1 MIEWIVSVIG
11 SGNAYEVFSFVLAF
25 IFSFIAVFAFTF
37 GKRRKKLFFLRLV
50 LCFVAGIFLAF
61 GLGMLNTLGAG
72 NAFAIPLRLFCYYN
86 LYSSLF
92 GIILLCY
99 EESTAELV
107 LLWCCGICA
116 YHIANKTYPLIQNI
130 FGIDDTQTISLFHK
144 ETSELQ
150 GWEFL
155 IYFII
160 IIAIIAIVVFV
171 FRKTAKPFS
180 DDKPAR
186 KKVAIVGIVFTI
198 VINGFICVSRLF
210 EKESS
215 ALSVILKVFVST
227 FCLLILAIVSGI
239 FEISKKDR
247 DYLVIKEL
255 LHQEKIQFENTKAN
269 MVAINTKVHDL
280 KKIINKVED
289 KLNEQDVES
298 LKKALEFYD
307 STIQTGNDVL
317 DVVLCEKSLICRQS
331 NIKFSCMAD
340 ASKLDMLT
348 PTQIYSIFGN
358 IMDNAIRASKQLNED
373 QRFISL
379 TIKEQDEKIVIEE
392 TNFFKGTIKILE
404 GNTIATSK
412 ADKAKHGFGL
422 KSINYI
428 VEKYQGKVELDIK
441 NNCFDIIIVLPIK
454 KEN

>member
-1 MIEWIVSVIG
+1 MINWIVNIIG
-11 SGNAYEVFSFVLAF
+11 PENSFEVFSFILTY
-25 IFSFIAVFAFTF
+25 VFYLVGTLLFLY
-37 GKRRKKLFFLRLV
+37 KRRHKNKFFLRIIPAIILG
-50 LCFVAGIFLAF
+50 FPFAF
-61 GLGMLNTLGAG
+61 GLALLNKTAIGTSFTIITRMLCYHSLSAYI
-72 NAFAIPLRLFCYYN
+72 FALLLFCYDEP
-86 LYSSLF
+86 
-92 GIILLCY
+92 IADLC
-99 EESTAELV
+99 

-116 YHIANKTYPLIQNI
+116 QHIANKTYPLIQNI
-130 FGIDDTQTISLFHK
+130 FGINDTETLSLFHK
-144 ETSELQ
+144 NQEELQ
-150 GWEFL
+150 AWEFL
-155 IYFII
+155 LYFAII
-160 IIAIIAIVVFV
+160 IGLLFLLAYI
-171 FRKTAKPFS
+171 FRKSNVLTSEK
-180 DDKPAR
+180 R
-186 KKVAIVGIVFTI
+186 TRRKVAILSIGFT
-198 VINGFICVSRLF
+198 VAINGIICVSRLY
-210 EKESS
+210 ERESM
-215 ALSVILKVFVST
+215 ALSINLKLFTISFCILIMS
-227 FCLLILAIVSGI
+227 LAAGM
-239 FEISKKDR
+239 FEQSKKDK

-255 LHQEKIQFENTKAN
+255 LHQEKIQFENTKTN
-269 MVAINTKVHDL
+269 MEAINTKVHDL

-317 DVVLCEKSLICRQS
+317 DVVLCEKSLLCRQS

-379 TIKEQDEKIVIEE
+379 TIKEQNEKIVIEE

>member
-1 MIEWIVSVIG
+1 MINWIVNIIG
-11 SGNAYEVFSFVLAF
+11 PENSFEVFSFILTY
-25 IFSFIAVFAFTF
+25 VFYLVGTLLFLY
-37 GKRRKKLFFLRLV
+37 KRRHKNKFFLRIIPAIILG
-50 LCFVAGIFLAF
+50 FPFAF
-61 GLGMLNTLGAG
+61 GLALLNKTAIGTSFTIITRMLCYHSLSAYI
-72 NAFAIPLRLFCYYN
+72 FALLLFCYDEP
-86 LYSSLF
+86 
-92 GIILLCY
+92 IADLC
-99 EESTAELV
+99 

-116 YHIANKTYPLIQNI
+116 QHIANKTYPLIQNI
-130 FGIDDTQTISLFHK
+130 FGINDTETLSLFHK
-144 ETSELQ
+144 NQEELQ
-150 GWEFL
+150 AWEFL
-155 IYFII
+155 LYFAII
-160 IIAIIAIVVFV
+160 IGLLFLLAYI
-171 FRKTAKPFS
+171 FRKSNVLTSEK
-180 DDKPAR
+180 R
-186 KKVAIVGIVFTI
+186 TRRKVAILSIGFTV
-198 VINGFICVSRLF
+198 VINGIICVSRLY
-210 EKESS
+210 ERESM
-215 ALSVILKVFVST
+215 ALSINLKLFTISFCILIMS
-227 FCLLILAIVSGI
+227 LAAGM
-239 FEISKKDR
+239 FEQSKKDK

-255 LHQEKIQFENTKAN
+255 LHQEKIQFENTKTN
-269 MVAINTKVHDL
+269 MEAINTKVHDL

-317 DVVLCEKSLICRQS
+317 DVVLCEKSLLCRQS

-379 TIKEQDEKIVIEE
+379 TIKEQNEKIVIEE
-392 TNFFKGTIKILE
+392 ANFFKGTIKILE

>member
-1 MIEWIVSVIG
+1 MINWIVNIIG
-11 SGNAYEVFSFVLAF
+11 PENSFEVFSFILTY
-25 IFSFIAVFAFTF
+25 VFYLVGTLLFLY
-37 GKRRKKLFFLRLV
+37 KRRHKNKFFLRIIPAIILG
-50 LCFVAGIFLAF
+50 FPFAF
-61 GLGMLNTLGAG
+61 GLALLNKTAIGTSFTIITRMLCYHSLSAYI
-72 NAFAIPLRLFCYYN
+72 FALLLFCYDEP
-86 LYSSLF
+86 
-92 GIILLCY
+92 IADLC
-99 EESTAELV
+99 

-116 YHIANKTYPLIQNI
+116 QHITNKTYPLIQNI
-130 FGIDDTQTISLFHK
+130 FGINDTETLSLFHK
-144 ETSELQ
+144 NPEELQ
-150 GWEFL
+150 TWEFL
-155 IYFII
+155 LYFAII
-160 IIAIIAIVVFV
+160 IGLLFLLAYI
-171 FRKTAKPFS
+171 FRKSNVLTSEK
-180 DDKPAR
+180 R
-186 KKVAIVGIVFTI
+186 TRRKVAILSIGFTI
-198 VINGFICVSRLF
+198 VINGIICVSRLY
-210 EKESS
+210 ERESM
-215 ALSVILKVFVST
+215 ALSINLKLFTISFCILIMS
-227 FCLLILAIVSGI
+227 LAAGM
-239 FEISKKDR
+239 FEQSKKDK

-255 LHQEKIQFENTKAN
+255 LHQEKIQFENTKTN
-269 MVAINTKVHDL
+269 MEAINTKVHDL

-317 DVVLCEKSLICRQS
+317 DVVLCEKSLLCRQS

-379 TIKEQDEKIVIEE
+379 TIKEQNEKIVIEE

>member
-1 MIEWIVSVIG
+1 MINWIVNIIG
-11 SGNAYEVFSFVLAF
+11 PENSFEVFSFILTY
-25 IFSFIAVFAFTF
+25 VFYLVGTLLFLY
-37 GKRRKKLFFLRLV
+37 KRRHKNKFFLRIIPAIILG
-50 LCFVAGIFLAF
+50 FPFAF
-61 GLGMLNTLGAG
+61 GLALLNKTAIGTSFTIITRMLCYHSLSAYI
-72 NAFAIPLRLFCYYN
+72 FALLLFCYDEP
-86 LYSSLF
+86 
-92 GIILLCY
+92 IADLC
-99 EESTAELV
+99 

-116 YHIANKTYPLIQNI
+116 QHIANKTYPLIQNI
-130 FGIDDTQTISLFHK
+130 FGINDTETLSLFHK
-144 ETSELQ
+144 NQEELQ
-150 GWEFL
+150 AWEFL
-155 IYFII
+155 LYFAII
-160 IIAIIAIVVFV
+160 IGLLFLLAYI
-171 FRKTAKPFS
+171 FRKSNVLTSEK
-180 DDKPAR
+180 R
-186 KKVAIVGIVFTI
+186 TRRKVAILSIGFTV
-198 VINGFICVSRLF
+198 VINGIICVSRLY
-210 EKESS
+210 ERESM
-215 ALSVILKVFVST
+215 ALSINLKLFTISFCILIMS
-227 FCLLILAIVSGI
+227 LAAGM
-239 FEISKKDR
+239 FEQSKKDK

-255 LHQEKIQFENTKAN
+255 LNQEKIQFENTKTN
-269 MVAINTKVHDL
+269 MEAINTKVHDL
-280 KKIINKVED
+280 KKILNKVED
-289 KLNEQDVES
+289 KLNKQDLES

-317 DVVLCEKSLICRQS
+317 DVVLCEKSLLCRQF

-340 ASKLDMLT
+340 AKKLDMLT

>member
-1 MIEWIVSVIG
+1 MINWIVNIIG
-11 SGNAYEVFSFVLAF
+11 PENSFEVFSFILTY
-25 IFSFIAVFAFTF
+25 VFYLVGTLLFLY
-37 GKRRKKLFFLRLV
+37 KRKHKNKFFLRIIPAIALG
-50 LCFVAGIFLAF
+50 FPFAF
-61 GLGMLNTLGAG
+61 GLALLNKTATGTS
-72 NAFAIPLRLFCYYN
+72 FAIITRVFCYHSLSAYIFLLMLFCYDEQ
-86 LYSSLF
+86 
-92 GIILLCY
+92 IPDLC
-99 EESTAELV
+99 

-116 YHIANKTYPLIQNI
+116 QHIANKTYPLIQNM
-130 FGIDDTQTISLFHK
+130 FGINDVETLSLFNK
-144 ETSELQ
+144 NPEELQ
-150 GWEFL
+150 AWEFL
-155 IYFII
+155 LYFAII
-160 IIAIIAIVVFV
+160 IGLLFLLAFI
-171 FRKTAKPFS
+171 FRKSNVLTSEKTT
-180 DDKPAR
+180 R
-186 KKVAIVGIVFTI
+186 RKVAILSIGFTV
-198 VINGFICVSRLF
+198 VINGIICISRLY
-210 EKESS
+210 ERESM
-215 ALSVILKVFVST
+215 ALSINLKLFTISFCILNMF
-227 FCLLILAIVSGI
+227 LAAGM
-239 FEISKKDR
+239 FEQSKKDK

-255 LHQEKIQFENTKAN
+255 LHQEKIQFENTKTN
-269 MVAINTKVHDL
+269 MEAINTKVHDL

-317 DVVLCEKSLICRQS
+317 DVVLCEKSLLCRQS

>member
-1 MIEWIVSVIG
+1 MINWIVNIIG
-11 SGNAYEVFSFVLAF
+11 PENSFEVFSFILTY
-25 IFSFIAVFAFTF
+25 VFYLVGTLLFLY
-37 GKRRKKLFFLRLV
+37 KRRHKNKFFLRIIPAIILG
-50 LCFVAGIFLAF
+50 FPFAF
-61 GLGMLNTLGAG
+61 GLALLNKTAIGTSFTIITRMLCYHSLSAYI
-72 NAFAIPLRLFCYYN
+72 FALLLFCYDEP
-86 LYSSLF
+86 
-92 GIILLCY
+92 IADLC
-99 EESTAELV
+99 

-116 YHIANKTYPLIQNI
+116 QHIANKTYPLIQNI
-130 FGIDDTQTISLFHK
+130 FGINDTETLSLFHK
-144 ETSELQ
+144 NQEELQ
-150 GWEFL
+150 TWEFL
-155 IYFII
+155 LYFAII
-160 IIAIIAIVVFV
+160 IGLLFLLAYI
-171 FRKTAKPFS
+171 FRKSNVLTSEK
-180 DDKPAR
+180 R
-186 KKVAIVGIVFTI
+186 TRRKVAILSIGFTV
-198 VINGFICVSRLF
+198 VINGIICVSRLY
-210 EKESS
+210 ERESM
-215 ALSVILKVFVST
+215 ALSINLKLFTISFCILIMS
-227 FCLLILAIVSGI
+227 LAAGM
-239 FEISKKDR
+239 FEQSKKDK

-255 LHQEKIQFENTKAN
+255 LHQEKIQFENTKTN
-269 MVAINTKVHDL
+269 MEAINTKVHDL

-317 DVVLCEKSLICRQS
+317 DVVLCEKSLLCRQS

-379 TIKEQDEKIVIEE
+379 TIKEQNEKIVIEE

>member
-1 MIEWIVSVIG
+1 M
-11 SGNAYEVFSFVLAF
+11 
-25 IFSFIAVFAFTF
+25 
-37 GKRRKKLFFLRLV
+37 
-50 LCFVAGIFLAF
+50 FLAA
-61 GLGMLNTLGAG
+61 GM
-72 NAFAIPLRLFCYYN
+72 
-86 LYSSLF
+86 
-92 GIILLCY
+92 
-99 EESTAELV
+99 
-107 LLWCCGICA
+107 
-116 YHIANKTYPLIQNI
+116 
-130 FGIDDTQTISLFHK
+130 
-144 ETSELQ
+144 
-150 GWEFL
+150 
-155 IYFII
+155 
-160 IIAIIAIVVFV
+160 
-171 FRKTAKPFS
+171 
-180 DDKPAR
+180 
-186 KKVAIVGIVFTI
+186 
-198 VINGFICVSRLF
+198 F
-210 EKESS
+210 EQ
-215 ALSVILKVFVST
+215 
-227 FCLLILAIVSGI
+227 
-239 FEISKKDR
+239 SKKDK

-255 LHQEKIQFENTKAN
+255 LHQEKIQFENTKTN
-269 MVAINTKVHDL
+269 MEAINTKVHDL

-317 DVVLCEKSLICRQS
+317 DVVLCEKSLLCRQS

-379 TIKEQDEKIVIEE
+379 TIKEQNEKIVIEE

>member
-1 MIEWIVSVIG
+1 MINWIVNIIG
-11 SGNAYEVFSFVLAF
+11 PENSFEVFSFILTY
-25 IFSFIAVFAFTF
+25 VFYLVGTLLFLY
-37 GKRRKKLFFLRLV
+37 KRRHKNKFFLRIIPAIILG
-50 LCFVAGIFLAF
+50 FPFAF
-61 GLGMLNTLGAG
+61 GLALLNKTAIGTSFTIITRMLCYHSLSAYI
-72 NAFAIPLRLFCYYN
+72 FALLLFCYDEP
-86 LYSSLF
+86 
-92 GIILLCY
+92 IADLC
-99 EESTAELV
+99 

-116 YHIANKTYPLIQNI
+116 QHIANKTYPLIQNI
-130 FGIDDTQTISLFHK
+130 FGINDTETLSLFHK
-144 ETSELQ
+144 NHEELQ
-150 GWEFL
+150 TWEFL
-155 IYFII
+155 LYFAII
-160 IIAIIAIVVFV
+160 IGLLFLLAYI
-171 FRKTAKPFS
+171 FRKSNVLTSEK
-180 DDKPAR
+180 R
-186 KKVAIVGIVFTI
+186 TRRKVAILSIGFTV
-198 VINGFICVSRLF
+198 VINGIICVSRLY
-210 EKESS
+210 ERESM
-215 ALSVILKVFVST
+215 ALSINLKLFTISFCILIMS
-227 FCLLILAIVSGI
+227 LAAGM
-239 FEISKKDR
+239 FEQSKKDK

-255 LHQEKIQFENTKAN
+255 LHQEKIQFENTKTN
-269 MVAINTKVHDL
+269 MEAINTKVHDL

-317 DVVLCEKSLICRQS
+317 DVVLCEKSLLCRQS

-379 TIKEQDEKIVIEE
+379 TIKEQNEKIVIEE

>member
-1 MIEWIVSVIG
+1 MINWIVNIIG
-11 SGNAYEVFSFVLAF
+11 PENSFEVFSFILTY
-25 IFSFIAVFAFTF
+25 VFYLVGTLLFLY
-37 GKRRKKLFFLRLV
+37 KRRHKNKFFLRIIPAIILG
-50 LCFVAGIFLAF
+50 FPFAF
-61 GLGMLNTLGAG
+61 GLALLNKTAIGTSFTIITRMLCYHSLSAYI
-72 NAFAIPLRLFCYYN
+72 FALLLFCYDEP
-86 LYSSLF
+86 
-92 GIILLCY
+92 IADLC
-99 EESTAELV
+99 

-116 YHIANKTYPLIQNI
+116 QHIANKTYPLIQNI
-130 FGIDDTQTISLFHK
+130 FGINDTETLSLFHK
-144 ETSELQ
+144 NQEELQ
-150 GWEFL
+150 AWEFL
-155 IYFII
+155 LYFAII
-160 IIAIIAIVVFV
+160 IGLLFLLAYI
-171 FRKTAKPFS
+171 FRKSNVLTSEK
-180 DDKPAR
+180 R
-186 KKVAIVGIVFTI
+186 TRRKVAILSIGFTV
-198 VINGFICVSRLF
+198 VINGIICVSRLY
-210 EKESS
+210 ERESM
-215 ALSVILKVFVST
+215 ALSINLKLFTISFCILIMS
-227 FCLLILAIVSGI
+227 LAAGM
-239 FEISKKDR
+239 FEQSKKDK

-255 LHQEKIQFENTKAN
+255 LHQEKIQFENTKTN
-269 MVAINTKVHDL
+269 MEAINTKVHDL

-317 DVVLCEKSLICRQS
+317 DVVLCEKSLLCRQS

-379 TIKEQDEKIVIEE
+379 TIKEQNEKIVIEE

-454 KEN
+454 KES

>member
-1 MIEWIVSVIG
+1 MINWIVNIIG
-11 SGNAYEVFSFVLAF
+11 PENSFEVFSFILTY
-25 IFSFIAVFAFTF
+25 VFYLVGTLLFLY
-37 GKRRKKLFFLRLV
+37 KRRHKNKFFLRIIPAIILG
-50 LCFVAGIFLAF
+50 FPFAF
-61 GLGMLNTLGAG
+61 GLALLNKTAIGTSFTIITRMLCYHSLSAYI
-72 NAFAIPLRLFCYYN
+72 FALLLFCYDEP
-86 LYSSLF
+86 
-92 GIILLCY
+92 IADLC
-99 EESTAELV
+99 

-116 YHIANKTYPLIQNI
+116 QHIANKTYPLIQNI
-130 FGIDDTQTISLFHK
+130 FGINDTETLSLFHK
-144 ETSELQ
+144 NQEELQ
-150 GWEFL
+150 AWEFL
-155 IYFII
+155 LYFAII
-160 IIAIIAIVVFV
+160 IGLLFLLAYI
-171 FRKTAKPFS
+171 FRKSNVLTSEK
-180 DDKPAR
+180 R
-186 KKVAIVGIVFTI
+186 TRRKVAILSIGFTV
-198 VINGFICVSRLF
+198 VINGIICVSRLY
-210 EKESS
+210 ERESM
-215 ALSVILKVFVST
+215 ALSINLKLFTISFCILIMS
-227 FCLLILAIVSGI
+227 LAAGM
-239 FEISKKDR
+239 FEQSKKDK

-255 LHQEKIQFENTKAN
+255 LHQEKIQFENTKTN
-269 MVAINTKVHDL
+269 MEAINTKVHDL

-317 DVVLCEKSLICRQS
+317 DVVLCEKSLLCRQS

-379 TIKEQDEKIVIEE
+379 TIKEQNEKIVIEE

>member
-1 MIEWIVSVIG
+1 MISWIVNIIG
-11 SGNAYEVFSFVLAF
+11 PENSFEVFSFILTY
-25 IFSFIAVFAFTF
+25 VFYLVGTLLFLY
-37 GKRRKKLFFLRLV
+37 KRKHKNKFFLRIIPAIILG
-50 LCFVAGIFLAF
+50 FPFAF
-61 GLGMLNTLGAG
+61 GLALLNKTAIGTS
-72 NAFAIPLRLFCYYN
+72 FAIITRIFCYYSLSAYIFVLLLFCYDEP
-86 LYSSLF
+86 
-92 GIILLCY
+92 IADLC
-99 EESTAELV
+99 

-116 YHIANKTYPLIQNI
+116 HYIANKTYPLIQNI
-130 FGIDDTQTISLFHK
+130 FGINDTETISLFHK
-144 ETSELQ
+144 NQEELQ
-150 GWEFL
+150 AWEFL
-155 IYFII
+155 PYFAII
-160 IIAIIAIVVFV
+160 IGLLFLLAFI
-171 FRKTAKPFS
+171 FRKSNVLTSEKTT
-180 DDKPAR
+180 R
-186 KKVAIVGIVFTI
+186 RKVAIISIGFTI
-198 VINGFICVSRLF
+198 AINGIICVSRLY
-210 EKESS
+210 ERESM
-215 ALSVILKVFVST
+215 ALSIVLKLFTINFCILIMSLVAG
-227 FCLLILAIVSGI
+227 L
-239 FEISKKDR
+239 FEQSKKDK

-255 LHQEKIQFENTKAN
+255 LNQEKIQFENAKTN
-269 MVAINTKVHDL
+269 MEAINTKVHDL

-317 DVVLCEKSLICRQS
+317 DVVLCEKSLLCRQF

-340 ASKLDMLT
+340 ARKLDMLT

-428 VEKYQGKVELDIK
+428 VEKYKGKVELDIK
-441 NNCFDIIIVLPIK
+441 NNCFDIIIILPIK

>member
-1 MIEWIVSVIG
+1 MINWIVNIIG
-11 SGNAYEVFSFVLAF
+11 PENSFEVFSFILTY
-25 IFSFIAVFAFTF
+25 VFYLVGTLLFLY
-37 GKRRKKLFFLRLV
+37 KRKHKNKFFLRIIPAIILG
-50 LCFVAGIFLAF
+50 FPFAF
-61 GLGMLNTLGAG
+61 GLALLNKTAIGTSFTIITRMLCYHSLSAYI
-72 NAFAIPLRLFCYYN
+72 FALLLFCYDEP
-86 LYSSLF
+86 
-92 GIILLCY
+92 IADLC
-99 EESTAELV
+99 

-116 YHIANKTYPLIQNI
+116 QHIANKTYPLIQNI
-130 FGIDDTQTISLFHK
+130 FGINDTETLSLFHK
-144 ETSELQ
+144 NQEELQ
-150 GWEFL
+150 AWEFL
-155 IYFII
+155 LYFAII
-160 IIAIIAIVVFV
+160 IGLLFLLAYI
-171 FRKTAKPFS
+171 FRKSNVLTSEK
-180 DDKPAR
+180 R
-186 KKVAIVGIVFTI
+186 TRRKVAILSIGFTV
-198 VINGFICVSRLF
+198 VINGIICVSRLY
-210 EKESS
+210 ERESM
-215 ALSVILKVFVST
+215 ALSINLKLFTISFCILIMS
-227 FCLLILAIVSGI
+227 LAAGM
-239 FEISKKDR
+239 FEQSKKDK

-255 LHQEKIQFENTKAN
+255 LHQEKIQFENTKTN
-269 MVAINTKVHDL
+269 MEAINTKVHDL

-317 DVVLCEKSLICRQS
+317 DVVLCEKSLLCRQS

-379 TIKEQDEKIVIEE
+379 TIKEQNEKIVIEE

>member
-1 MIEWIVSVIG
+1 MFGINDVETLSLFHKNPEELQAWEFLLYFAIIIG
-11 SGNAYEVFSFVLAF
+11 LLFLLAF
-25 IFSFIAVFAFTF
+25 IFRKSNVLTAEKTT
-37 GKRRKKLFFLRLV
+37 RRKV
-50 LCFVAGIFLAF
+50 
-61 GLGMLNTLGAG
+61 T
-72 NAFAIPLRLFCYYN
+72 
-86 LYSSLF
+86 
-92 GIILLCY
+92 IL
-99 EESTAELV
+99 SI
-107 LLWCCGICA
+107 G
-116 YHIANKTYPLIQNI
+116 
-130 FGIDDTQTISLFHK
+130 
-144 ETSELQ
+144 
-150 GWEFL
+150 
-155 IYFII
+155 
-160 IIAIIAIVVFV
+160 
-171 FRKTAKPFS
+171 
-180 DDKPAR
+180 
-186 KKVAIVGIVFTI
+186 FTI
-198 VINGFICVSRLF
+198 VINGIICVSRLY
-210 EKESS
+210 ERESM
-215 ALSVILKVFVST
+215 ALSINLKLFTISFCILIMS
-227 FCLLILAIVSGI
+227 LAAGM
-239 FEISKKDR
+239 FEQSKKDK

-255 LHQEKIQFENTKAN
+255 LHQEKIQFENTKTN
-269 MVAINTKVHDL
+269 MEAINTKVHDL

-317 DVVLCEKSLICRQS
+317 DVVLCEKSLLCRQS

>member
-1 MIEWIVSVIG
+1 MINWIVNIIG
-11 SGNAYEVFSFVLAF
+11 PENSFEVFSFILTY
-25 IFSFIAVFAFTF
+25 VFYLVGTLLFLY
-37 GKRRKKLFFLRLV
+37 KRKHKNKFFLRIIPAIILG
-50 LCFVAGIFLAF
+50 FPFAF
-61 GLGMLNTLGAG
+61 GLALLNKTAIGTS
-72 NAFAIPLRLFCYYN
+72 FAIITRVFCYHSLSAYIFALLLFCYDEP
-86 LYSSLF
+86 
-92 GIILLCY
+92 IADLC
-99 EESTAELV
+99 

-116 YHIANKTYPLIQNI
+116 QHITNKTYPLIQNI
-130 FGIDDTQTISLFHK
+130 FGINDTETLSLFHK
-144 ETSELQ
+144 NPEELQ
-150 GWEFL
+150 AWEFL
-155 IYFII
+155 LYFAII
-160 IIAIIAIVVFV
+160 IGLLFLLAYI
-171 FRKTAKPFS
+171 FRKSNVLTSEK
-180 DDKPAR
+180 R
-186 KKVAIVGIVFTI
+186 TRRKVAILSIGFTI
-198 VINGFICVSRLF
+198 VINGIICVSRLY
-210 EKESS
+210 ERESM
-215 ALSVILKVFVST
+215 ALSINLKLFTISFCILIMS
-227 FCLLILAIVSGI
+227 LAAGM
-239 FEISKKDR
+239 FEQSKKDK

-255 LHQEKIQFENTKAN
+255 LHQEKIQFENTKTN
-269 MVAINTKVHDL
+269 MEAINTKVHDL

-317 DVVLCEKSLICRQS
+317 DVVLCEKSLLCRQS

-428 VEKYQGKVELDIK
+428 VEKYRGKVELDIK

>member
-1 MIEWIVSVIG
+1 MINWIVNIIG
-11 SGNAYEVFSFVLAF
+11 PENSFEVFSFILTY
-25 IFSFIAVFAFTF
+25 VFYLVGTLLFLY
-37 GKRRKKLFFLRLV
+37 KRKHKNKFFLRIIPAIILG
-50 LCFVAGIFLAF
+50 FPFAF
-61 GLGMLNTLGAG
+61 GLALLNKTAIGTS
-72 NAFAIPLRLFCYYN
+72 FAVITRMFCYHSLSAYIFALLLFCYDEPIAD
-86 LYSSLF
+86 LS
-92 GIILLCY
+92 
-99 EESTAELV
+99 

-116 YHIANKTYPLIQNI
+116 QHIANKTYPLIQNI
-130 FGIDDTQTISLFHK
+130 FGINDAETISLFHK
-144 ETSELQ
+144 NQEKLQ
-150 GWEFL
+150 AWEFL
-155 IYFII
+155 LYFAII
-160 IIAIIAIVVFV
+160 IGLLFLLAYI
-171 FRKTAKPFS
+171 FRKSNVLTSEK
-180 DDKPAR
+180 R
-186 KKVAIVGIVFTI
+186 TRRKVAILSIGFTI
-198 VINGFICVSRLF
+198 VINGIICVSRLY
-210 EKESS
+210 ERESM
-215 ALSVILKVFVST
+215 ALSINLKLFTISFCILIMF
-227 FCLLILAIVSGI
+227 LAAGM
-239 FEISKKDR
+239 FEQSKKDK

-255 LHQEKIQFENTKAN
+255 LHQEKIQFENTKTN
-269 MVAINTKVHDL
+269 MEAINTKVHDL

-317 DVVLCEKSLICRQS
+317 DVVLCEKSLLCRQS

-422 KSINYI
+422 KSISYI

>member
-1 MIEWIVSVIG
+1 MINWIVNIIG
-11 SGNAYEVFSFVLAF
+11 PENSFEVFSFILTY
-25 IFSFIAVFAFTF
+25 VFYLVGTLLFLY
-37 GKRRKKLFFLRLV
+37 KRRHKNKFFLRIIPAIILG
-50 LCFVAGIFLAF
+50 FPFAF
-61 GLGMLNTLGAG
+61 GLALLNKTAIGTS
-72 NAFAIPLRLFCYYN
+72 FAIITRMLCYHSLSAYIFALLLFCYDEP
-86 LYSSLF
+86 
-92 GIILLCY
+92 IADLC
-99 EESTAELV
+99 

-116 YHIANKTYPLIQNI
+116 QHIANKTYPLIQNI
-130 FGIDDTQTISLFHK
+130 FGINDTETLSLFHK
-144 ETSELQ
+144 NQEELQ
-150 GWEFL
+150 TWEFL
-155 IYFII
+155 LYFAII
-160 IIAIIAIVVFV
+160 IGLLFLLAYI
-171 FRKTAKPFS
+171 FRKSNVLTSEK
-180 DDKPAR
+180 R
-186 KKVAIVGIVFTI
+186 TRRKVAILSIGFTV
-198 VINGFICVSRLF
+198 VINGIICVSRLY
-210 EKESS
+210 ERESM
-215 ALSVILKVFVST
+215 ALSINLKLFTISFCILIMS
-227 FCLLILAIVSGI
+227 LAAGM
-239 FEISKKDR
+239 FEQSKKDK

-255 LHQEKIQFENTKAN
+255 LHQEKIQFENTKTN
-269 MVAINTKVHDL
+269 MEAINTKVHDL

-317 DVVLCEKSLICRQS
+317 DVVLCEKSLLCRQS

-379 TIKEQDEKIVIEE
+379 TIKEQNEKIVIEE

>member
-1 MIEWIVSVIG
+1 MINWIVNIIG
-11 SGNAYEVFSFVLAF
+11 PENSFEVFSFILTY
-25 IFSFIAVFAFTF
+25 VFYLVGTLLFLY
-37 GKRRKKLFFLRLV
+37 KRRHKNKFFLRIIPAIILG
-50 LCFVAGIFLAF
+50 FPFAF
-61 GLGMLNTLGAG
+61 GLALLNKTAIGTSFTIITRMLCYHSLSAYI
-72 NAFAIPLRLFCYYN
+72 FALLLFCYDEP
-86 LYSSLF
+86 
-92 GIILLCY
+92 IADLC
-99 EESTAELV
+99 

-116 YHIANKTYPLIQNI
+116 QHIANKTYPLIQNI
-130 FGIDDTQTISLFHK
+130 FGINDTETLSLFHK
-144 ETSELQ
+144 NPEELQ
-150 GWEFL
+150 AWEFL
-155 IYFII
+155 LYFAII
-160 IIAIIAIVVFV
+160 IGLLFLLAYI
-171 FRKTAKPFS
+171 FRKSNVLTSEK
-180 DDKPAR
+180 R
-186 KKVAIVGIVFTI
+186 TRRKVAILSIGFTV
-198 VINGFICVSRLF
+198 VINGIICVSRLY
-210 EKESS
+210 ERESM
-215 ALSVILKVFVST
+215 ALSINLKLFTISFCILIMS
-227 FCLLILAIVSGI
+227 LAAGM
-239 FEISKKDR
+239 FEQSKKDK

-255 LHQEKIQFENTKAN
+255 LHQEKIQFENTKTN
-269 MVAINTKVHDL
+269 MEAINTKVHDL

-317 DVVLCEKSLICRQS
+317 DVVLCEKSLLCRQS